1 MSSVVK
7 RSVILEGHKTSVSLE
22 DVFWSELKVIAGRGG
37 VPLGEVL
44 RLVNS
49 RRGEANLSSAIRI
62 FVFNSVKDRAR
73 APQSLEPLSIAS

>member
-22 DVFWSELKVIAGRGG
+22 DAFWSEQKEIAGRGG
-37 VPLGEVL
+37 VSLGEVL

-49 RRGEANLSSAIRI
+49 RRGEANLSTAIRI
-62 FVFNSVKDRAR
+62 FVFNSVKDRER
-73 APQSLEPLSIAS
+73 APQSRESQSIAS